1 MKKFAWAL
9 IALVAVVGLF
19 IGCGPDPLE
28 GIAGQ
33 TMRIPKGTPTVDGE
47 KDGIYKMEPLTIGTV
62 CWDKNPD
69 VANATGTITCLW
81 DDGFIYVFAEIKDS
95 SWDDN
100 LRAGPYDRDTLEL
113 YIDENYSHGEN
124 YDADDSQYRINS
136 ENVITGWG
144 SYNPDAA
151 KGVFVKTD
159 AGYNVEFA
167 LPFQFEFPVANQ
179 LVGLDF
185 QINDAKG
192 NGFREANISWN
203 QDDDSAWSRSSKFG
217 TALLLDK

>member
-28 GIAGQ
+28 GITTK
-33 TMRIPKGTPTVDGE
+33 TMRIPQGTPTVDGE
-47 KDGIYKMEPLTIGTV
+47 KDALYKMDPVVIDTV
-62 CWDKNPD
+62 NWDKNPD
-69 VANATGTITCLW
+69 VPGATGTATCLW
-81 DDGFIYVFAEIKDS
+81 DDGFIYVYAEIKDA

-100 LRAGPYDRDTLEL
+100 LRAGPYDRDTMEL

-124 YDADDSQYRINS
+124 YDSDDAQYRINS

-144 SYNPDAA
+144 AYNPDAA
-151 KGVFVKTD
+151 KGVFKKTD
-159 AGYNVEFA
+159 TGYTVEFA
-167 LPFQFEFPVANQ
+167 LPFQFEMPVANQ

-185 QINDAKG
+185 QLNDAKG
-192 NGFREANISWN
+192 KGFRESTIAWN

-217 TALLLDK
+217 TALLLK